1 MSNIKDINLL
11 DAVDVYKLVLE
22 RKIKIFPSGFWTKPE
37 ALENSAKCIKYLF
50 EEKLRFCEQDIKE
63 NLTVKLIKENK
74 LAGMLTS
81 CFNGDSY
88 NAINNAYPNKF
99 KPWEFKKI
107 YMNNWTMENSKEATR
122 WLVEEKLKFSD
133 DELKDKLSYK
143 TFKDNGL
150 GSMLDIFYKKNAY
163 NAINDIYPNK
173 FKPWEFKKIYM
184 SSWTKE
190 KSKEAIKWL
199 IEEKLKLTDEELKNE
214 LSQKLFMD
222 NGLSGML
229 QQCFNNSPYE
239 AVNSVYPNKFRH
251 WEFKYIG
258 KNYWSKERGI
268 EATKWLIEEKLNFD
282 EEDIKDKLS
291 ANLFRDNGLGGMLY
305 ICFNNSPYE
314 AINSTYPNK
323 YKIEEFRGY
332 KLKLR

>member
-1 MSNIKDINLL
+1 
-11 DAVDVYKLVLE
+11 
-22 RKIKIFPSGFWTKPE
+22 
-37 ALENSAKCIKYLF
+37 
-50 EEKLRFCEQDIKE
+50 
-63 NLTVKLIKENK
+63 
-74 LAGMLTS
+74 
-81 CFNGDSY
+81 
-88 NAINNAYPNKF
+88 
-99 KPWEFKKI
+99 
-107 YMNNWTMENSKEATR
+107 
-122 WLVEEKLKFSD
+122 
-133 DELKDKLSYK
+133 
-143 TFKDNGL
+143 
-150 GSMLDIFYKKNAY
+150 
-163 NAINDIYPNK
+163 
-173 FKPWEFKKIYM
+173 
-184 SSWTKE
+184 
-190 KSKEAIKWL
+190 
-199 IEEKLKLTDEELKNE
+199 
-214 LSQKLFMD
+214 MD

-239 AVNSVYPNKFRH
+239 AVNSVYPNKFRQ

-258 KNYWSKERGI
+258 KKYWSKERGL